1 MRIQL
6 LHTTDK
12 HTTLKP
18 GDTGTVIGETMD
30 SWGRVLS
37 VKWDNGSTLSL
48 IWGED
53 AWKVLSLDT
62 ETSVRYTW

>member
-1 MRIQL
+1 MRIEL

-12 HTTLKP
+12 HTNLKQ
-18 GDTGTVIGETMD
+18 GDLGTVTAD
-30 SWGRVLS
+30 TSDPWGRILR

-53 AWKVLSLDT
+53 AWKVVSLDT
-62 ETSVRYTW
+62 ETKKTFA